1 MARILIAEDHE
12 PYAKLLTKLL
22 TRHGYETQH
31 AADGVAA
38 LTQISSAPPDLLLLD
53 LRLPKLSGIDLLK
66 KLRSSD
72 KTKQLPVV
80 IVTGV
85 FKGEKYAQ
93 GVKRLGVD
101 YFLEKPSSSDQL
113 LNAVKSA
120 LGAPPSAA
128 PASSATS
135 KPRPF
140 VSWLQQAFLA
150 PFTGLM
156 TLKQQD
162 KSYRLLF
169 LQGIPLAL
177 QPGFTR
183 SELGEHLHKRGLVT
197 KEEYAY
203 YRNHGEGRHDLL
215 VRMGCFDYPQLLQE
229 KLAFLSEQLSHAF
242 TLGDFQAEMQ
252 SLSSPPLMQPAL
264 VNVPQLILHGF
275 HQQSRKELPT
285 KLLDQ
290 YIAPSADYYRF
301 INFFTPNLG
310 EKDFLKAMT
319 GQRTIKECIPE
330 GEYVGAIVQTLRA
343 LNMVQMSPQ
352 PITPA
357 EVGDMPMRI
366 LFADFEEEDILDS
379 DTPVNFDD
387 LVGDEDFDLDLR
399 PEAPAEQ
406 EAAQAKAAAAAAAAG
421 EEDLAVK
428 VRRVHAELK
437 GKDYY
442 AVFGMKSGEFS
453 IDKLKSG
460 YFGLTKQFGP
470 EVLMQLY
477 GEESSLV
484 QEILSTVTNAYN
496 TLSDVVKKERYDE
509 MLGSENIGLG
519 REGDDVF
526 QAQVQFQSGKVFLDM
541 EEWDSAEK
549 ALTDAHS
556 ANPQN
561 GEYLASLAWAI
572 YRNPRNQ
579 QSRAAL
585 DKARQMLNKSL
596 ALEKTADGFAYK
608 GWMLFEGGQ
617 DALAEAEFNKSLKI
631 NARSN
636 LARRGLR
643 QIQEKREADKKGLFR
658 KMFT

>member
-12 PYAKLLTKLL
+12 PFAKLLIKLL
-22 TRHGYETQH
+22 SRNGFETSH

-38 LTQISSAPPDLLLLD
+38 LSAISSTPPDLLLLD

-66 KLRSSD
+66 KLRMSD
-72 KTKQLPVV
+72 KTRQLPVV
-80 IVTGV
+80 ILTGV

-93 GVKRLGVD
+93 GAKRLGVD
-101 YFLEKPSSSDQL
+101 HFLEKPSSSEQL
-113 LNAVKSA
+113 LNAVNSA
-120 LGAPPSAA
+120 LGAPATAPVSA
-128 PASSATS
+128 PATR
-135 KPRPF
+135 PRPF
-140 VSWLQQAFLA
+140 VAWLQQAFLT

-162 KSYRLLF
+162 RSYRLLF

-177 QPGFTR
+177 QPGFTC
-183 SELGEHLHKRGLVT
+183 SELGEHLHKRGMVT
-197 KEEYAY
+197 REEYDF
-203 YRNHGEGRHDLL
+203 YRNHGDGRHDLL

-229 KLAFLSEQLSHAF
+229 KLAFLTEQLSHAF

-275 HQQSRKELPT
+275 HQQPRKELPA
-285 KLLDQ
+285 KVLDQ
-290 YIAPSADYYRF
+290 YIAPSVDYYRF
-301 INFFTPNLG
+301 INFFTPNL
-310 EKDFLKAMT
+310 EERDFLKLLN
-319 GQRTIKECIPE
+319 GQRTVRECIPE
-330 GEYVGAIVQTLRA
+330 GEYIGAILQTLLA
-343 LNMVQMSPQ
+343 LNMVQLATQ

-357 EVGDMPMRI
+357 EAGDMPLRI
-366 LFADFEEEDILDS
+366 LFADFEEDEILES
-379 DTPVNFDD
+379 DTPVSFDD

-406 EAAQAKAAAAAAAAG
+406 EAAQAQAAAAAAASG

-442 AVFGMKSGEFS
+442 AVFGMKSGDFS
-453 IDKLKSG
+453 IDKLKSS

-519 REGDDVF
+519 RDGDDVF

-556 ANPQN
+556 ADPQN
-561 GEYLASLAWAI
+561 GEYLANLAWSI

-596 ALEKTADGFAYK
+596 ALAKTADGFAYK

-617 DALAEAEFNKSLKI
+617 DALAEAEFNKALKI

-643 QIQEKREADKKGLFR
+643 QLQEKREAEKKGLFR
-658 KMFT
+658 KMFR

>member
-12 PYAKLLTKLL
+12 PFAKLLIKLL
-22 TRHGYETQH
+22 SRHGFETSH
-31 AADGVAA
+31 APDGVSA
-38 LTQISSAPPDLLLLD
+38 LTAIATSPPDLLLLD

-66 KLRSSD
+66 KLRASD
-72 KTKQLPVV
+72 KTRQLPVV
-80 IVTGV
+80 ILTGA

-93 GVKRLGVD
+93 GAKRLGVHH
-101 YFLEKPSSSDQL
+101 FLEKPSSSEQL
-113 LNAVKSA
+113 LGAIQAS
-120 LGAPPSAA
+120 LGTPVSAA
-128 PASSATS
+128 VTPTAS

-150 PFTGLM
+150 PFSGLM

-162 KSYRLLF
+162 RSHRLLF

-183 SELGEHLHKRGLVT
+183 SDLGEHLHKKGLVT
-197 KEEYAY
+197 KEEYDY
-203 YRNHGEGRHDLL
+203 YRNHGDDRHDLL

-229 KLAFLSEQLSHAF
+229 KLVFLTEQLSHAF

-252 SLSSPPLMQPAL
+252 SLSRLPLMQPSL

-275 HQQSRKELPT
+275 HQQSRKEIPT
-285 KLLDQ
+285 PLLDQ
-290 YIAPSADYYRF
+290 YIAPNTDYFRF
-301 INFFTPNLG
+301 INFFAPNLG
-310 EKDFLKAMT
+310 EKDFLKSIN
-319 GQRTIKECIPE
+319 GQRTVKECIPE
-330 GEYVGAIVQTLRA
+330 GEYVGAILQTLRA
-343 LNMVQMSPQ
+343 LNMVQLATQ
-352 PITPA
+352 PLTPA
-357 EVGDMPMRI
+357 EPGDMPLRV
-366 LFADFEEEDILDS
+366 LFADYEEDDLLDS
-379 DTPVNFDD
+379 DTTVNFDD
-387 LVGDEDFDLDLR
+387 LVGDADFDLDLR
-399 PEAPAEQ
+399 PDAPTGQ
-406 EAAQAKAAAAAAAAG
+406 ESAPQTATSSAAG
-421 EEDLAVK
+421 EEDLAAK
-428 VRRVHAELK
+428 VRRTHGELK

-442 AVFGMKSGEFS
+442 AVFGMKSGDFS
-453 IDKLKSG
+453 IDRLKER
-460 YFGLTKQFGP
+460 YFELTKQFGP

-556 ANPQN
+556 ADPQN
-561 GEYLASLAWAI
+561 GEYLANLAWSI

-579 QSRAAL
+579 QSRAAM
-585 DKARQMLNKSL
+585 DKSRQMLNKSL
-596 ALEKTADGFAYK
+596 ALQKTADGFAYK
-608 GWMLFEGGQ
+608 GWMLFENGQ
-617 DALAEAEFNKSLKI
+617 DAIAEAEFNKALKI
-631 NARSN
+631 NARST

-658 KMFT
+658 KMFS